1 MELNVYSPSPFLFF
15 SFSLPTPGSDFHNG
29 ILGFSLNSLTGHVLD
44 EDSENRTALLYLQR
58 QENR

>member
-1 MELNVYSPSPFLFF
+1 MRKLICIC
-15 SFSLPTPGSDFHNG
+15 SLVLWSISGSDFQNG
-29 ILGFSLNSLTGHVLD
+29 IVGFSLHSLTGQILD